1 MDEKDREVLLRA
13 FEFHGHRCWA
23 STAGVRVGLAALRA
37 LGVKRTGS
45 ADELHCLVEIGN
57 NHGAQCFADGIQY
70 VTGCTLGK
78 CNLEKT
84 GWGKLAITLIDKKQ
98 ERSVRVS
105 YKGTHQKKIAE
116 SAFMRKRGQGIP
128 PTQIPE
134 SEAREMVEILW
145 KAPEG
150 EVLTIGE
157 VKAHPFKD
165 YGEVMGLK
173 PCAECGELTSV
184 AYLRVVG
191 ERHVCIPCSGY
202 AN

>member
-116 SAFMRKRGQGIP
+116 SAFMRKRWQGIP

-134 SEAREMVEILW
+134 SEAWEMVDILW